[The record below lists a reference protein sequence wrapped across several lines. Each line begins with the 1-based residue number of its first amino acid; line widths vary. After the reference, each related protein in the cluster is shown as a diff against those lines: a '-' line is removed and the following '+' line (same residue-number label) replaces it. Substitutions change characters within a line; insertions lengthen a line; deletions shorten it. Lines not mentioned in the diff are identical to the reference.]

1 MLIER
6 LDHVG
11 IVVHNIDESL
21 KTYCDEM
28 GLRLLDRM
36 EIPEQLVE
44 AAFLDAGNSTIEL
57 IAPTDAE
64 SGTAL
69 FLKKRG
75 EGTHHVCYEVSD
87 IEAALAE
94 LRAQGLELI
103 DETPRQGVHGLVA
116 FVHPKAT
123 HGMMIELLQKP
134 VPSAAGH
141 K

>member
-64 SGTAL
+64 SGTAR